1 MRLILAKERSFTN
14 AATLDGEEHNL
25 TQSGHRTTPLAA
37 VRLNKREFNIKR
49 WLRRSD
55 YGLQHQD

>member
-37 VRLNKREFNIKR
+37 FRLKQTRI
-49 WLRRSD
+49 
-55 YGLQHQD
+55 